1 MIVTAYAPHK
11 YVVHRIVTDLM
22 HPWLIGYRRPLYG
35 RQFWHYVDI
44 EK

>member
-1 MIVTAYAPHK
+1 
-11 YVVHRIVTDLM
+11 VTDLM

-35 RQFWHYVDI
+35 RQFWHYIDI